1 MINLLDGEK
10 IILTGRRHWFVI
22 TVSGI
27 SLFFIM
33 IAPFAGLFAF
43 YKFFP
48 ELSYFLQNY
57 WALIIFY
64 GAVWTQIFW
73 MFFFVNW
80 TNYYLDMF
88 LVTNKRIIEID
99 QIGLFK
105 RDIAELRLEN
115 IQDVKIQVLGFVPSL
130 LKMGSVHIQT
140 AGQNKEVLLEN
151 IRKPYETKD
160 IISACRDKILKEN
173 PHSAPEKV

>member
-1 MINLLDGEK
+1 MINLLDDEK

-27 SLFFIM
+27 SMFFMM

-43 YKFFP
+43 YSFFP

-57 WALIIFY
+57 RAFIVFY
-64 GAVWTQIFW
+64 GTVWIQIFW

-105 RDIAELRLEN
+105 RDVAELRLEN
-115 IQDVKIQVLGFVPSL
+115 IQDVKVEVLGFMPSL
-130 LKMGSVHIQT
+130 LKMGSIHIQT

-151 IRKPYETKD
+151 IREPYEIKNV
-160 IISACRDKILKEN
+160 ISGCRDKILKEN
-173 PHSAPEKV
+173 SRSTLEKV